1 MREEEE
7 RQGWQGGQEGAER
20 LAGQERQGKQ
30 EREESQDSQESQER
44 QERQERQESQES
56 QERQERQA
64 GQARWHQRILLT
76 GGRAPATLDLA
87 RQLAVAGHQVYM
99 AESCPDHLCVHS
111 RAIVRNYSV
120 PKPNENP
127 DGYISALQE
136 IILLEKIDWLIPTC
150 EEIFFVARGL
160 DRLSQHCLVFTDS
173 LDKLRCLHSKW
184 EFIGQARE
192 FGLLVPATSLLTSQE
207 EAKAVLAV
215 PGKWVFKPVYSR
227 FAAKVFMVQ
236 TRVAS
241 TVAKGEKNKNADETE
256 IPDEIE
262 IPDET
267 EILEKMKHL
276 SPQQPWVVQQFVEGT
291 AYCSYSI
298 AKQGKLTAHAVY
310 PVRFTAGPG
319 ACISFEAVHHP
330 EIDRWVQHFV
340 SLVQFTGQISFDF
353 IVTDDGQVYPIEC
366 NPRATSGIH
375 LFQAEDQIDQ
385 AFFHHEEGSEQV
397 ITPRPSHKAIITLAM
412 LSYGLL
418 SIRSW
423 TKFKEW
429 LRLIIGGK
437 DVVFRLRDPRPFLQQ
452 FKLLWWNVKVSRQQ
466 HISILEAS
474 THDIEWNG
482 EEAK

>member
-1 MREEEE
+1 MNTNSKQRMREEEGLE
-7 RQGWQGGQEGAER
+7 RQGGQAEQEG
-20 LAGQERQGKQ
+20 
-30 EREESQDSQESQER
+30 
-44 QERQERQESQES
+44 
-56 QERQERQA
+56 
-64 GQARWHQRILLT
+64 HQRILLT

-87 RQLAVAGHQVYM
+87 RQLAAAGHQVYM
-99 AESCPDHLCVHS
+99 AESCPVHLCVHS

-120 PKPNENP
+120 PKPNEDS

-136 IILLEKIDWLIPTC
+136 IIMLEKIDWLIPTC

-160 DRLSQHCLVFTDS
+160 ERLSQHCCVFTDS
-173 LDKLRCLHSKW
+173 LDKLRRLHSKW
-184 EFIGQARE
+184 EFIGQTRE
-192 FGLLVPATSLLTSQE
+192 FGLLAPATSLLTSQKDV
-207 EAKAVLAV
+207 KAALAV
-215 PGKWVFKPVYSR
+215 PGRWVFKPVYSR

-241 TVAKGEKNKNADETE
+241 TVAKGEKNKEPDETE
-256 IPDEIE
+256 IPDEA
-262 IPDET
+262 

-276 SPQQPWVVQQFVEGT
+276 SPQQPWVAQQFMEGT

-310 PVRFTAGPG
+310 PVKFTAGPG

-340 SLVQFTGQISFDF
+340 SSERFTGQISFDF
-353 IVTDDGQVYPIEC
+353 IVTDAGQVYSIEC

-375 LFQAEDQIDQ
+375 LFRAEDQLDQ
-385 AFFHHEEGSEQV
+385 AFFYTEEGPEQI
-397 ITPRPSHKAIITLAM
+397 ITPHPGHKAIISLAM

-423 TKFKEW
+423 FKFKEW
-429 LRLIIGGK
+429 LRLLMGGK
-437 DVVFRLRDPRPFLQQ
+437 DVVFRLRDPQPFLQQ

-482 EEAK
+482 EEVK